1 MPQTPPSVPEADEEQ
16 LVEQANTEAEVRLAE
31 LDDEEDPRLDQPP
44 LKEGVHTL
52 DTDPS

>member
-1 MPQTPPSVPEADEEQ
+1 MSQNPPSVPQADEEQ

-31 LDDEEDPRLDQPP
+31 LDDEEDPRPDQPP

-52 DTDPS
+52 DTGKP